1 MVFEKCFSLS
11 ISKDIYSQVS
21 MILIA
26 ETHFYPNVPGS
37 IISTGLSQ
45 LLLGEETSKEKS

>member
-1 MVFEKCFSLS
+1 MVFKKCFSLS

-21 MILIA
+21 MILIV

-37 IISTGLSQ
+37 IISSSLSQ
-45 LLLGEETSKEKS
+45 LLLEEEISKEKS